1 MTTPP
6 MAADLATIPITDVP
20 AGGLVRYAIDGGERV
35 RALRDDCVTWLP
47 RPAVWLLPAMDS
59 VTRRWLARS
68 CSPYVAEVEAIA
80 AALALPGIWF
90 LNGSYQWGCTALAR
104 DQGGAPWLA
113 RTLDWPFPGLGRH
126 LEIARMRG
134 AAGPFD
140 NVTWPGFV
148 GTLTASAPGRFA
160 AAINQAPMWRRTR
173 HPWLRP
179 YDIAMNA
186 LRTWRIRFIPPDH
199 LLRDVFE
206 TCKDFGAARQRLETT
221 PVARPVIYTLVGCE
235 RGERCVI
242 ERTEESFASRDDDTA
257 AANNWL
263 RGREPWEARM
273 PSDVLL
279 TRSYEEAAD
288 NSCTRR
294 EQLAAWP
301 GEFACQN
308 FDWVTPPVL
317 NQFTRLAVEMC
328 PAKGVLR
335 AVGYETATGAELPA
349 PVTLTCELAAAAA

>member
-6 MAADLATIPITDVP
+6 MAADLPTIPIADVP
-20 AGGLVRYAIDGGERV
+20 AGGLVRYAIDGRERV

-68 CSPYVAEVEAIA
+68 RSPYVAEVEAIA

-134 AAGPFD
+134 PAGPFD

-328 PAKGVLR
+328 PATGVLR
-335 AVGYETATGAELPA
+335 AVGYEKPTGAELPA